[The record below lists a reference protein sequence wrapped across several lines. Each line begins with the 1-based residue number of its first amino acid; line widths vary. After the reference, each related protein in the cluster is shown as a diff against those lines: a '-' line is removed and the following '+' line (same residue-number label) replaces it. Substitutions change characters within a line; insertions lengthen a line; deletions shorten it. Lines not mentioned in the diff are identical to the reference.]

1 MRGGASAHGKT
12 FADATMNRTNQ
23 IETFSCRRTNF
34 AETSTANEGW
44 PGPGSQGSS
53 VPYLEPTQIRTKLV
67 DSLSPIGRPAL
78 SNLRI
83 SC

>member
-1 MRGGASAHGKT
+1 MPGLGGRRPTGNHLRCDRES
-12 FADATMNRTNQ
+12 NQ
-23 IETFSCRRTNF
+23 IETFSF
-34 AETSTANEGW
+34 DGQAETSTANEGW
-44 PGPGSQGSS
+44 PGPGSQGYSI
-53 VPYLEPTQIRTKLV
+53 PYYKPTQIRTKQV